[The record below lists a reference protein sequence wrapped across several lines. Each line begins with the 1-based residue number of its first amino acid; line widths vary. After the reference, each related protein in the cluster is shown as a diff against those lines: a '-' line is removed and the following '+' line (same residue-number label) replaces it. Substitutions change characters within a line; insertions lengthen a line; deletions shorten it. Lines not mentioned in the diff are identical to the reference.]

1 MKRTPNKHWLLNK
14 KKIKDFACPAV
25 KPLLPLP
32 ERRVKVCHDSL
43 TKKRGYLLV
52 FSGVL
57 FGYTYS
63 G

>member
-1 MKRTPNKHWLLNK
+1 MKRTPNKHWILYK

-25 KPLLPLP
+25 KPLLAVP
-32 ERRVKVCHDSL
+32 ERMAKKCHESL

-57 FGYTYS
+57 FGYTYN